1 MATEIGGIGDEAPRR
16 RLLGFVSKEF
26 FGPMAILAQVSRRA
40 GFLATLLALGLA
52 GACSS
57 SETVYPDA
65 RNRVKSGGG
74 TNYSDTSQTVFGEG
88 GVNFADA
95 FSDDQA
101 GPGGAGIGVNSFLWR
116 ASLDTVSFMPLA
128 SADPFGGVIITDWY
142 APPETL
148 TERFK
153 VTVYILGRDL
163 RADGIRAA
171 VFKQQQDDLGN
182 WIDAAISRQTSTD
195 LEDTILTRAR
205 QLRIAQ

>member
-1 MATEIGGIGDEAPRR
+1 MAT
-16 RLLGFVSKEF
+16 
-26 FGPMAILAQVSRRA
+26 LAQISRRA
-40 GFLATLLALGLA
+40 GFLAALLALGLA

-57 SETVYPDA
+57 SETVYPDDQ
-65 RNRVKSGGG
+65 NRIKSGGG

-148 TERFK
+148 IERFK

-163 RADGIRAA
+163 RADGVRAA
-171 VFKQQQDDLGN
+171 VFKQRQDDLGN
-182 WIDAAISRQTSTD
+182 WIDAVVSQQTATD

-205 QLRIAQ
+205 QLRIAALQ